1 MRMTKTRLLT
11 AIIAVLLVAASAVA
25 YFVNRNQQAQAL
37 AAEQASQQAEK
48 EVTLAD
54 LDIRLQV
61 LGGATKRLT
70 DYSEGILF
78 INFWATWCGYCEQE
92 MPDLIKLD
100 KQMRAEG
107 IGMVLAID
115 VNEKATEVSDYLK
128 KMGFTDLTVLL
139 DLKGDAAIKFGIQ
152 GYPSTF
158 VFKNGKFID
167 ARVGM
172 MLWSDMLKLLDAAK
186 KAV

>member
-1 MRMTKTRLLT
+1 MLRNRLFI
-11 AIIAVLLVAASAVA
+11 AVIAVLVLAASAIA
-25 YFVNRNQQAQAL
+25 YYVNRIQQDRVLAAQQANDQT
-37 AAEQASQQAEK
+37 EK
-48 EVTLAD
+48 EITLAD
-54 LDIRLQV
+54 FDIRLQV

-78 INFWATWCGYCEQE
+78 INFWATWCGYCEKE

-100 KQMRAEG
+100 RQMRAEG

-115 VNEKATEVSDYLK
+115 VNEKEPDVSQYLK
-128 KMGFTDLTVLL
+128 EKGFSDLTVLL

-172 MLWSDMLKLLDAAK
+172 MLWSDMVRLLDSAR